1 MTTQTTQTIPGTG
14 TVTMYTTGWCGYCR
28 RLKSQLDSA
37 GIGYVE
43 INIEEVPGA
52 AEFVEQVNGGNQ
64 TVPTILF
71 PDGSSATN
79 PSLAEVRARLS

>member
-1 MTTQTTQTIPGTG
+1 MTTQTLPENGTI
-14 TVTMYTTGWCGYCR
+14 TMYSTGWCGYCR
-28 RLKSQLDSA
+28 RLKSQLDTA

-52 AEFVEQVNGGNQ
+52 AAFVEQVNGGNQ

-71 PDGSSATN
+71 PDGSAATN